1 MTDMTAVGDFTYDPD
16 ARKLSGL
23 LLPFGEASRTN
34 STGQTGVVFSADTI
48 DLPRDPSVV
57 TLNRHHDRHDP
68 VGRATVLE
76 KREVGVYAE
85 FTLADTDEADDWLG
99 RQKESLRKLSAEVR
113 FAADRV
119 RARLTGA
126 ALVTEGAFQ
135 SAGLFELA
143 PDAEIEPEDVADPAH
158 LAIEVDALPMPQDIT
173 VTTPEGDAVIYTPQ
187 DTPSEDNREEG
198 EFSVNTSIVP
208 DGVTT
213 PEAEKIDTSAS
224 ALFAALASN
233 GASGDAAAL
242 TPFQGLDARN
252 TGMFALADITA
263 TGTATTVQSQ
273 FVGDLWKGKQ
283 FTQRVL
289 PLFNHADLTALKVEG
304 WRWTTAPEVA
314 AWAGDKAEVPSN
326 AVAFGATAVTA
337 ERIAG
342 AHDID
347 RALRDFGNESFW
359 SGYFQAMT
367 TSYAKVA
374 DAKVLAR
381 IIAAP
386 NAGNGIGATVV
397 TPGTVPSGVDAGIA
411 AIVDGALAVIAAG
424 YTPTFAL
431 VSTAIYRSLL
441 LTPKDKVLEFLTSAM
456 GLEEGSLSG
465 FKIIPHAT
473 LAAKR
478 VVVGS
483 RDAATVYELPGS
495 PIRVEGLDIA
505 KGGIDPAVYGYIA
518 TVVND
523 VTGLASV
530 TTV

>member
-1 MTDMTAVGDFTYDPD
+1 MSETLTSYGDFAYDED
-16 ARKLSGL
+16 ARVLRGI
-23 LLPFGEASRTN
+23 LLPFGEASRMN
-34 STGQTGVVFSADTI
+34 ATGHEGVIFSADTI

-57 TLNRHHDRHDP
+57 TLNREHDRHDP
-68 VGRATVLE
+68 VGRARLLE
-76 KREVGVYAE
+76 KREAGVYAE
-85 FTLADTDEADDWLG
+85 FQLADTDEADDWLS
-99 RQKESLRKLSAEVR
+99 RQKENLRKLSAEVR

-126 ALVTEGAFQ
+126 ALVTEGAFA
-135 SAGLFELA
+135 SAALFALA
-143 PDAEIEPEDVADPAH
+143 DGGDLIPAEEIDPAH
-158 LAIEVDALPMPQDIT
+158 LEIEAPALPEDIT
-173 VTTPEGDAVIYTPQ
+173 VSTPEGDTATYTPEG
-187 DTPSEDNREEG
+187 TPSPDNQEG
-198 EFSVNTSIVP
+198 EFSMSSIVP

-213 PEAEKIDTSAS
+213 VEPPKVDTSAS
-224 ALFAALASN
+224 ALFSALAKN
-233 GASGDAAAL
+233 GGNGDS
-242 TPFQGLDARN
+242 TGLSHFAEVDARN
-252 TGMFALADITA
+252 SGLFALADITA
-263 TGTATTVQSQ
+263 TGTAATVQAQ

-289 PLFNHADLTALKVEG
+289 PLFNHADLTALKVSG
-304 WRWTTAPEVA
+304 WRWTTPPAVG
-314 AWAGDKAEVPSN
+314 AWAGDKAEVPSA
-326 AVAFGATAVTA
+326 AVAFGTTDVTA

-347 RALRDFGNESFW
+347 RALRDFSNESFW
-359 SGYFQAMT
+359 EGYFRAMT

-374 DAKVLAR
+374 DDKVLAR

-386 NAGNGIGATVV
+386 NAANGIGATVV
-397 TPGTVPSGVDAGIA
+397 TPGTVPSGVDAGVA

-456 GLEEGSLSG
+456 GLEEGSLAG

-530 TTV
+530 TTL